1 MTRETRVGLLLGLV
15 MIVAIGMILSDVT
28 QVGPQ
33 DQASPATVRPD
44 YYSQRDVPLED
55 VAFRPG
61 RPEPIRPTVAIR
73 PPALP
78 AQARQVA
85 MSIVVPV
92 ERRPARLASANI
104 LRQDITSAAQPQPA
118 ATRPVLTGRPVVLE
132 RIDSPR
138 PAIAQASPAKL
149 SPAQAQ
155 ARQKIYTVQP
165 DDSLC
170 KIAAKV
176 YGRADLYKKIYEAN
190 RDKVD
195 DPASIRVGQKL
206 VIPLLS
212 AKPSPAPQAS
222 ARGQVS
228 PRDQRALD
236 ELKRDLQGRASAS
249 TSQAARQAK
258 RTYYVVRRG
267 DNLTRIARKT
277 LNDTSEAAIGKLF
290 NANRDKLENRDSIF
304 EGMKLRIPN
313 S

>member
-1 MTRETRVGLLLGLV
+1 VGLLLGLA
-15 MIVAIGMILSDVT
+15 IIIAIGMILSDVT

-104 LRQDITSAAQPQPA
+104 LRQDITSAARPQPA
-118 ATRPVLTGRPVVLE
+118 ATRPALTGRPVVLE
-132 RIDSPR
+132 RIDSPK
-138 PAIAQASPAKL
+138 PAIAQATPAKL

-155 ARQKIYTVQP
+155 VPRKIYTVQP

-236 ELKRDLQGRASAS
+236 ELQRDLQGRASAS
-249 TSQAARQAK
+249 TNQAAGQSR
-258 RTYYVVRRG
+258 RMYYVVRRG